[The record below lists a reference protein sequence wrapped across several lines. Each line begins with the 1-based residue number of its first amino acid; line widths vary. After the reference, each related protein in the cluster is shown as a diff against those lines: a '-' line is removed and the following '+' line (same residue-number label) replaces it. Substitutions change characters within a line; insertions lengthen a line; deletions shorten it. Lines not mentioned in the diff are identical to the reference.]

1 MRHGMLKMAAVRNGM
16 FPRGFA
22 RFLILSALVVIG
34 TVSSTQS
41 ADKPAKSA
49 EWPQILGPDRN
60 GISAETGLL
69 NQWPAEGP
77 KEVWRVPGGV
87 GMSGLAISR
96 GRLLTLVQRDGKQ
109 TVVALDANTGKP
121 IWEQPVAPQYRNPMG
136 DGPRATPTIVGDQVF
151 VFTGEGILLALN
163 FQDGKI
169 QWTHNVLKEHD
180 GKEADYG
187 MACSPL
193 VVGGNVI
200 VTAGAPDATVV
211 AYDVKT
217 GKQAWVSGNDVAGYS
232 SPALLNVGGKSQV
245 VVYTGGSVLGLD
257 PQTGANSWR
266 YPYETN
272 YECNIAIPL
281 SIQGK
286 IFISS
291 GENHGSALLSLK
303 PNGKKFDISEVWV
316 SQGTKSVLRT
326 EWQTAILLDGYLY
339 GMDNVG
345 GAGPI
350 THLTCINAATGERA
364 WQQLRFGK
372 GNLIAADGK
381 LWISTMK
388 GELVLLQA
396 NPKSYTE
403 IGRKVIIGTTRQAP
417 ALAGGLLYLRDD
429 KEIVCLDVKKQ

>member
-1 MRHGMLKMAAVRNGM
+1 MRHGMLSFIGKLPSGVRC
-16 FPRGFA
+16 
-22 RFLILSALVVIG
+22 RFILVALLGVLILVGS
-34 TVSSTQS
+34 TPTQS
-41 ADKPAKSA
+41 ADKPAVVA
-49 EWPQILGPDRN
+49 EWPQILGPNRN
-60 GISAETGLL
+60 GISAETNLL
-69 NQWPAEGP
+69 DQWPTDGP
-77 KEVWRVPGGV
+77 QEIWRVRGGV

-96 GRLLTLVQRDGKQ
+96 GRLITVVQRDGNQ
-109 TVVALDANTGKP
+109 TVVALDAKTGKP
-121 IWEQPVAPQYRNPMG
+121 IWEQVVAPQYRNGMG
-136 DGPRATPTIVGDQVF
+136 DGPRATPTIAGDQVF
-151 VFTGEGILLALN
+151 IFTGEGILLALG
-163 FQDGKI
+163 FKDGKI
-169 QWTHNVLKEHD
+169 QWTHNVLKELN

-193 VVGGNVI
+193 VVGEHVI
-200 VTAGAPDATVV
+200 ITSGAPEATVV
-211 AYDVKT
+211 AYETKT
-217 GKQAWVSGNDVAGYS
+217 GKQAWATGDDVAGYS
-232 SPALLNVGGKSQV
+232 SPALLNVGGKLQV
-245 VVYTGGSVLGLD
+245 VAYTGGSVLGLN
-257 PQTGANSWR
+257 PQTGANLWR

-281 SIQGK
+281 AVKGQV
-286 IFISS
+286 FISS

-303 PNGKKFDISEVWV
+303 PKGEAFDVSEVWV

-388 GELVLLQA
+388 GELVLVRA
-396 NPKSYTE
+396 TPKNYEE
-403 IGRKVIIGTTRQAP
+403 IGRKVVIGTTRQAP
-417 ALAGGLLYLRDD
+417 ALADGLCYLRDD
-429 KEIVCLDVKKQ
+429 KEIVCLDVRKR